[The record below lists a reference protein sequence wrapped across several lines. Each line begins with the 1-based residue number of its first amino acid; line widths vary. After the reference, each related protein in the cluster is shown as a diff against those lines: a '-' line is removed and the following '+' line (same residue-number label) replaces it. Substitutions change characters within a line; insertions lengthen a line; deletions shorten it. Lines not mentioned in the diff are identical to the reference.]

1 MKHKIKYYLNSEINQ
16 ESTKQVF
23 EEEGIG
29 YKQVDDLVTILF
41 LNSKNGLMKYYLKNH
56 LIEIIKENDYKL
68 TFQLNKKK
76 DSTLIIND
84 NEYKV
89 VTFCSYLEIKNNQI
103 KINYSL
109 FLDENKIGDY
119 ITILRFEDIVD

>member
-29 YKQVDDLVTILF
+29 YKQVDDLATILF